1 MGKQTYY
8 GSIPVKGLSAQI
20 KDSQSI
26 KLQVC
31 PDVESPDILLLY
43 PIFVDSVTM
52 SAKPNSLA
60 CGPASSCLWRV
71 HFCLYHHDSNEQL
84 ALV

>member
-20 KDSQSI
+20 KYSQSI

-60 CGPASSCLWRV
+60 CGPASSV
-71 HFCLYHHDSNEQL
+71 YGGYVFASTTMTVMSNWH
-84 ALV
+84 